1 MNFLYTA
8 LLYLLTPAVLVRLLW
23 RARRAPAYAQRWG
36 ERFGRYP
43 TLDLHDTIWIHA
55 VSVGEVVA
63 AVPLVRV
70 LRSRYPQC
78 PILMTT
84 MTPTGSAQVRRLFG
98 AEVQH
103 IYVPYDLPHAVDNFL
118 RAVRPRL
125 ALIMETELW
134 PNLFRACQARGIP
147 LIVANARL
155 SARSAAGYR
164 RFGALTRV
172 TLRAV
177 SVVAA
182 QSSEDAQRFL
192 ELLDGVPMGSD
203 SFVPAAADQSAVGR
217 QRNLTPVVDGR
228 NPAEMGSDSFVPA
241 DVDQSAVLEVS
252 AAVTEMGSD
261 SFACR
266 PPDDQQLMGQRS
278 LSPLKIPSI
287 EVTGSIKFDMQ
298 LPPEL
303 REQGQALRR
312 ALGAQRPVWI
322 AASTHEGE
330 EPLLLDA
337 HLAVRALL
345 PDALLM
351 LVPRHPE
358 RFARVR
364 ALCEQRGLTVI
375 TRSSQLPCAA
385 DTVVF
390 LGDSMGELPLFYAAA
405 DLAFIGGSLIKHGGH
420 NPLEAAAL
428 AVPLLFGPH
437 MFNFAAISRLLLSEH
452 AAEQVD
458 DVANLGNTVTA
469 LLRDTARRHAMG
481 ERAQHLVEA
490 NRGALER
497 LLQIVARY
505 LDGAA

>member
-1 MNFLYTA
+1 
-8 LLYLLTPAVLVRLLW
+8 VKK
-23 RARRAPAYAQRWG
+23 
-36 ERFGRYP
+36 
-43 TLDLHDTIWIHA
+43 
-55 VSVGEVVA
+55 
-63 AVPLVRV
+63 
-70 LRSRYPQC
+70 
-78 PILMTT
+78 
-84 MTPTGSAQVRRLFG
+84 
-98 AEVQH
+98 
-103 IYVPYDLPHAVDNFL
+103 FL
-118 RAVRPRL
+118 RAARPRL

-134 PNLFRACQARGIP
+134 PNLFRACEARSIP

-164 RFGALTRV
+164 RIGPLTRA

-177 SVVAA
+177 SVIAA

-203 SFVPAAADQSAVGR
+203 SFVPA
-217 QRNLTPVVDGR
+217 
-228 NPAEMGSDSFVPA
+228 

-252 AAVTEMGSD
+252 AAVTEMRSD
-261 SFACR
+261 SFAYR

-278 LSPLKIPSI
+278 LTPLISPSI

-303 REQGQALRR
+303 HEQGQALRR

-364 ALCEQRGLTVI
+364 TLCEQRGLTVV
-375 TRSSQLPCAA
+375 TRSSQLSCAA
-385 DTVVF
+385 DTAVF

-405 DLAFIGGSLIKHGGH
+405 DLAFIGGSLIQHGGH

-452 AAEQVD
+452 AAEQVT
-458 DVANLGNTVTA
+458 DVASLGNVVAA
-469 LLRDTARRHAMG
+469 LLRDAARRHAMG

>member
-1 MNFLYTA
+1 MRARRVARVNFLYTA

-63 AVPLVRV
+63 AVPLVRA
-70 LRSRYPQC
+70 LRSRYLQC
-78 PILMTT
+78 PILITT

-98 AEVQH
+98 GDVQH
-103 IYVPYDLPHAVDNFL
+103 VYAPYDLPHAVDNFL
-118 RAVRPRL
+118 RAARPRL

-134 PNLFRACQARGIP
+134 PNLFRVCQARGIP

-164 RFGALTRV
+164 RFGALTRA

-177 SVVAA
+177 SVIAA

-203 SFVPAAADQSAVGR
+203 SFVPATADQSAVGR
-217 QRNLTPVVDGR
+217 QRNL
-228 NPAEMGSDSFVPA
+228 A
-241 DVDQSAVLEVS
+241 
-252 AAVTEMGSD
+252 
-261 SFACR
+261 
-266 PPDDQQLMGQRS
+266 
-278 LSPLKIPSI
+278 PLISPSI

-303 REQGQALRR
+303 HEQGQALRR

-337 HLAVRALL
+337 HLAVCALL
-345 PDALLM
+345 PDALLI

-364 ALCEQRGLTVI
+364 ALCEQRGLTTV

-385 DTVVF
+385 DTAVF

-405 DLAFIGGSLIKHGGH
+405 DLAFIGGSLIEHGGH

-452 AAEQVD
+452 AAEQVT
-458 DVANLGNTVTA
+458 DVASLGNVVAA
-469 LLRDTARRHAMG
+469 LLRDAARRHAMG

>member
-8 LLYLLTPAVLVRLLW
+8 LLYLLTPWVVVRLLW

-55 VSVGEVVA
+55 VSVGEVAA
-63 AVPLVRV
+63 AVPLVRA

-164 RFGALTRV
+164 RFDALTRA

-177 SVVAA
+177 SVIAA
-182 QSSEDAQRFL
+182 QSSEDAQRFRKLL
-192 ELLDGVPMGSD
+192 EVSVALGSAEMGSD
-203 SFVPAAADQSAVGR
+203 SFVPTEADQSAVGR
-217 QRNLTPVVDGR
+217 QRNLTPLIR
-228 NPAEMGSDSFVPA
+228 
-241 DVDQSAVLEVS
+241 Q
-252 AAVTEMGSD
+252 T
-261 SFACR
+261 
-266 PPDDQQLMGQRS
+266 
-278 LSPLKIPSI
+278 PSI

-345 PDALLM
+345 PDALLI

-385 DTVVF
+385 DTAVF

-405 DLAFIGGSLIKHGGH
+405 DLAFIGGSLIEHGGH

-452 AAEQVD
+452 AAEQVT
-458 DVANLGNTVTA
+458 DVASLGNAVAA
-469 LLRDTARRHAMG
+469 LLRDAARRHAMG
-481 ERAQHLVEA
+481 ERAQHLVET